1 MAIASTLV
9 LVLAVPGAYL
19 AIILLDGHESGNS
32 LDLLLVGP
40 ALVAL
45 VLSAIAIVPGRER
58 LGTRPGDRL
67 GTIVGII
74 SLLALMI
81 GLLLAVF
88 SAGI

>member
-1 MAIASTLV
+1 MIASTLV
-9 LVLAVPGAYL
+9 LVLVVPGAYL
-19 AIILLDGHESGNS
+19 AIILLDGHESGNA

-45 VLSAIAIVPGRER
+45 MLSAIAIVPGREP

-74 SLLALMI
+74 SLLALMV
-81 GLLLAVF
+81 GVVLAVF